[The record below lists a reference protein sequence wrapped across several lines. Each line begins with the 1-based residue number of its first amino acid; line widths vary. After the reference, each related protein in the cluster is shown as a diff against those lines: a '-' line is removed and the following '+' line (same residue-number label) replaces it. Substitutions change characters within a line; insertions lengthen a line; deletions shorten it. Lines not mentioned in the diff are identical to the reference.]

1 MLVQEITY
9 RSSKFLEE
17 MASHKD
23 RHIHVILIATK
34 PDIIKQIP
42 LYLELKKRGHCTVL
56 GHTGQHYDENLSGG
70 MLKEFGVEPD
80 FNLNVRGT
88 MHEIVS
94 QIIGRFGYLIGEL
107 KKSGKIVIPYVHGD
121 TTTAMAGGIA
131 GYCHMFGSVHVEA
144 GIRTLT
150 PDYQLRIENGEWRI
164 NDIGEWRKFLMD
176 RKHWKGGSQEPYP
189 EQFNTRTAETVTG
202 IHLAPVELDLE
213 FMMGEGFSEDRIF
226 VVGNSV
232 ADATMEALKKTQGR
246 KGARAQIFQKYPMLE
261 GGDFVRFCI
270 HRRENCVSQR
280 RFSAIY
286 DAMKGLILDGK
297 KVLLINMNQTKMA
310 LEKFGLTAELEQ
322 LAKDHKNFILSD
334 VWSEYG
340 DVIAAMSKAAVCAT
354 DSGSMQEEMNI
365 MGIPCVTLRFG
376 SDRSESAIA
385 GGNLIAPPV
394 DSSLIRAMIDYAWD
408 NKEMRSAPK
417 LYGENVSAK
426 CIDAVEKVLATGEVF
441 RTEEERIFN
450 FNPAFLADVRSRAKS
465 PKSNFASFDAFER
478 SLKKKR
484 I

>member
-1 MLVQEITY
+1 MQEITF
-9 RSSKFLEE
+9 RSGKFLDEI
-17 MASHKD
+17 ASHKD
-23 RHIHVILIATK
+23 RHVHIILIATK
-34 PDIIKQIP
+34 PDIIKQVP
-42 LYLELKKRGHCTVL
+42 LYLELKKRGHCVVL

-80 FNLNVRGT
+80 FNLNVRGS

-107 KKSGKIVIPYVHGD
+107 KKRDKVVIPYVHGD

-131 GYCHMFGSVHVEA
+131 GYCHMFASVHVEA

-150 PDYQLRIENGEWRI
+150 PDYQLRIENGELRIEDVKAWR
-164 NDIGEWRKFLMD
+164 DFLMD
-176 RKHWKGGSQEPYP
+176 RKNWKRGSQEPYP
-189 EQFNTRTAETVTG
+189 EQFNTRTAETTTG
-202 IHLAPVELDLE
+202 VHLAPVELDRE
-213 FMMGEGFSEDRIF
+213 FMMSEGFSEDRIF

-232 ADATMEALKKTQGR
+232 ADATVEALKKAEKAGR
-246 KGARAQIFQKYPMLE
+246 AKIFEKYPMLE
-261 GGDFVRFCI
+261 DGEFVRFCI
-270 HRRENCVSQR
+270 HRRENCVSER
-280 RFSAIY
+280 RFRAIY

-310 LEKFGLTAELEQ
+310 LEKFGLAKELEQ

-385 GGNLIAPPV
+385 GGNLIAPPI
-394 DSSLIRAMIDYAWD
+394 DAALIRAMIDYAWD

-426 CIDAVEKVLATGEVF
+426 CIDAVEAVLAKGEVF
-441 RTEEERIFN
+441 RGEEERLQI
-450 FNPAFLADVRSRAKS
+450 
-465 PKSNFASFDAFER
+465 
-478 SLKKKR
+478 
-484 I
+484 